1 LLAGTCYG
9 GSLLARIAGKEWG
22 AYALRREMAGS
33 GPRARRLNADG
44 YIGLGRR
51 EIESAIYDSDPG
63 NAWLWHASASTDAR
77 HFSIASN
84 PDLVNDRCGS
94 WLCENEI

>member
-1 LLAGTCYG
+1 MI
-9 GSLLARIAGKEWG
+9 ARIAGKEWG

-33 GPRARRLNADG
+33 GPRA
-44 YIGLGRR
+44 IGLGCR

-63 NAWLWHASASTDAR
+63 NALLWHASASTDAR
-77 HFSIASN
+77 HFSIAAN

-94 WLCENEI
+94 DASEAIRLGRESVFAVPPKAD